1 MRNRAGK
8 SKAPTIRPH
17 FIPPIKALCAP
28 MRRGAN
34 FSRISLDSK
43 RIMGVLQRVKI
54 CLLN

>member
-1 MRNRAGK
+1 
-8 SKAPTIRPH
+8 
-17 FIPPIKALCAP
+17 